1 MYDRII
7 KLLGEEN
14 IKIFNNAKILLIGL
28 GGVGGYVFESLI
40 RTGFKDITIVDKD
53 IFDITNLNRQ
63 ILATKATLGKEKV
76 AAAYSRA
83 QEIDDTISI
92 KTIKKYLQKEDITP
106 SFLSGF
112 GYVIDACDDATVKV
126 TLMTVCAHNNIKL
139 ISSMGTANRT
149 HPELLTLT
157 KLKDTKNDPLA
168 KKIRHLLKDD
178 KRALNTTVL
187 CSIELPKKSKGLGTI
202 CAVPMAAGSIISAY
216 VINDIKKEGY

>member
-112 GYVIDACDDATVKV
+112 DYVIDACDDVAVKV

-178 KRALNTTVL
+178 KCALKTPVL
-187 CSIELPKKSKGLGTI
+187 CSIELPKKSKYLGTI

>member
-14 IKIFNNAKILLIGL
+14 IKVFHNAKILLIGL

-92 KTIKKYLQKEDITP
+92 KTFRYKKQRI
-106 SFLSGF
+106 
-112 GYVIDACDDATVKV
+112 
-126 TLMTVCAHNNIKL
+126 
-139 ISSMGTANRT
+139 
-149 HPELLTLT
+149 
-157 KLKDTKNDPLA
+157 
-168 KKIRHLLKDD
+168 
-178 KRALNTTVL
+178 
-187 CSIELPKKSKGLGTI
+187 
-202 CAVPMAAGSIISAY
+202 
-216 VINDIKKEGY
+216 